1 MYVFLGCIKDVRL
14 NGKMLDFMV
23 ARKQQRITPGCT
35 ELDDPNPC
43 KDHHC
48 KKGKCIPVGKDRYEC
63 QCRKGWS
70 GVHCEKG
77 KSLLIIE

>member
-1 MYVFLGCIKDVRL
+1 
-14 NGKMLDFMV
+14 MV
-23 ARKQQRITPGCT
+23 ARKQQRITPGCS
-35 ELDDPNPC
+35 EIEDPNPC

-48 KKGKCIPVGKDRYEC
+48 KKGKCIPVDKERYEC

-77 KSLLIIE
+77 SFFIINDYVDMIKFNIYNLNS